1 MRTLATKARAIN
13 QYNGLGNQL
22 WDLAGNRPSLDLPFA
37 DNKSLVDATTG
48 ANLVDFTR
56 ASSGTYVDSEG
67 VIRTATTNLLL
78 RSEEFETTWTTARA
92 SVSSD
97 SIASPSGTTT
107 ADKLVE
113 DTTQTSTH
121 LAQQSVSV
129 TTGTAYTFSLFAK
142 AGERNFVQLVLQGQ
156 FATVTS
162 AIFDLSTGV
171 VGATT
176 GTPST
181 SAVLLSDGWWRLSI
195 TATANATGSTSAQV
209 RVSNSSAT
217 ATYTGDGTSG
227 IYLWGAQ
234 LEQSTTVG
242 EYVPTTSTIN
252 SAPRFDHDPTTG
264 ESLGLLVEE
273 QRTNSITNNTM
284 VGAVAGTPGTNPT
297 GWFLTASA
305 NGISPEIVGTGVE
318 DGITYVDIRYSGT
331 STNLGNFSILAS
343 TVTAITAATGQSW
356 TGSAYVKLQA
366 GSLSNLTNTLQSV
379 NGRSSIGAGLESTNA
394 TYTPTSDSLGV
405 QRRTV
410 SITLA
415 NASTARISH
424 TIFNAAYASGATID
438 ITLRIG
444 LPQLEQGAFATSV
457 IPTSGTAATR
467 AAEVASISG
476 SNFGVSRT
484 NLLLRSEEFDNASW
498 AKGDVTVQG
507 NAALD
512 PNGSTLADK
521 LITSATTAVH
531 NISQAVTASS
541 AAHTFSIYLKAAELT
556 TVSIRAGRSGN
567 FVNADINLSL
577 GTIASPTT
585 SGTATNVSSSIQSV
599 SNDWYRCSVTGSNL
613 GDGQIAP
620 VIYIPDDASLPGDGT
635 SGIYLWGAQLET
647 GSTATAYIP
656 TTTTAVTVVES
667 PWYRQDEGTLFADAR
682 TQQSATGHILAGVST
697 GSFASSAYLSKA
709 SDNFLKASPDA
720 APSSL
725 NISLQSVSSNVGL
738 RAALAFTAGTGSASA
753 TMNGGTV
760 GTDASTGIPITMS
773 QIGIG
778 TAPWSTGTTLWN
790 GHIARLT
797 YWPARLSDST
807 LQTITQ

>member
-97 SIASPSGTTT
+97 LIASPSGTTT

-242 EYVPTTSTIN
+242 EYIPTTSTIN
-252 SAPRFDHDPTTG
+252 SAPRFDHNPTTG

-273 QRTNSITNNTM
+273 SRQNLLEYSEDISQWSSITGGSPTITPNADTAPDGTNTATLIENTGTTGYIGDATAYTSGTTYTFSGYFKANDGDK
-284 VGAVAGTPGTNPT
+284 VAILLYSSGATSGFWNSETFNVATTFDLTNGTFTAFAGAVAPT
-297 GWFLTASA
+297 
-305 NGISPEIVGTGVE
+305 
-318 DGITYVDIRYSGT
+318 T
-331 STNLGNFSILAS
+331 STITDAGNGWWRCS
-343 TVTAITAATGQSW
+343 ITATATSNSSGANQLIRNMSGG
-356 TGSAYVKLQA
+356 TEGIYVWGYQIEA
-366 GSLSNLTNTLQSV
+366 GSF
-379 NGRSSIGAGLESTNA
+379 
-394 TYTPTSDSLGV
+394 PTSYIP
-405 QRRTV
+405 T
-410 SITLA
+410 T
-415 NASTARISH
+415 
-424 TIFNAAYASGATID
+424 GAT
-438 ITLRIG
+438 
-444 LPQLEQGAFATSV
+444 
-457 IPTSGTAATR
+457 ATR
-467 AAEVASISG
+467 AADVASISG

-484 NLLLRSEEFDNASW
+484 NLLLRSEEFDTASW
-498 AKGDVTVQG
+498 TKINSSIGTNVVT
-507 NAALD
+507 A
-512 PNGSTLADK
+512 PNGSLTADK
-521 LITSATTAVH
+521 LIENTANTTHLVYAG
-531 NISQAVTASS
+531 SLALTAGQPYVVSV
-541 AAHTFSIYLKAAELT
+541 YLKAAERTFASIGSVTSGLGT
-556 TVSIRAGRSGN
+556 GIDLSTGVLVDVKVAGWTNAATRSVANIGNGWYRVTVVIPSATGNNSLFDSIRIFTSN
-567 FVNADINLSL
+567 
-577 GTIASPTT
+577 GTTT
-585 SGTATNVSSSIQSV
+585 FYT
-599 SNDWYRCSVTGSNL
+599 
-613 GDGQIAP
+613 
-620 VIYIPDDASLPGDGT
+620 GDGT
-635 SGIYLWGAQLET
+635 SGIYIWGAQLET

-656 TTTTAVTVVES
+656 TTTAAVTVVES
-667 PWYRQDEGTLFADAR
+667 PWYRQDEGTVFTEFNR
-682 TQQSATGHILAGVST
+682 
-697 GSFASSAYLSKA
+697 
-709 SDNFLKASPDA
+709 PA
-720 APSSL
+720 A
-725 NISLQSVSSNVGL
+725 VTGL
-738 RAALAFTAGTGSASA
+738 RSIAAVSDGGYNNRMTLRTDSAVFMNSFVTTGGVNQATFPLAINSGANNKAALAYATNDFNAGV
-753 TMNGGTV
+753 NGVSGTNDTV
-760 GTDASTGIPITMS
+760 GTVPVVDRLS
-773 QIGIG
+773 IGSVLN
-778 TAPWSTGTTLWN
+778 AEPSCSYVR
-790 GHIARLT
+790 RLT
-797 YWPARLSDST
+797 YWPARLPNET